1 LPGSRAEI
9 GAGVAVK
16 AADKH
21 SFFAEVGYTH
31 GSDIEQPWAVTV
43 GYRYNW

>member
-1 LPGSRAEI
+1 LPGSCAEI

-21 SFFAEVGYTH
+21 SFFAEAGYTH
-31 GSDIEQPWAVTV
+31 GSEIKQPWAVTV